1 MCQRLK
7 GGFERRSS
15 ARLSSRPLWWT
26 TGLSHIE
33 WMSPAMRE
41 AYSKGTGPRCVFAFE
56 ALCCPFVTSL
66 SNVEGGGL
74 LADGQT

>member
-1 MCQRLK
+1 M
-7 GGFERRSS
+7 
-15 ARLSSRPLWWT
+15 
-26 TGLSHIE
+26 TGLSCVE
-33 WMSPAMRE
+33 WMSPATWE
-41 AYSKGTGPRCVFAFE
+41 AYSKGTGPRRVFAFE

>member
-1 MCQRLK
+1 
-7 GGFERRSS
+7 
-15 ARLSSRPLWWT
+15 
-26 TGLSHIE
+26 
-33 WMSPAMRE
+33 MSPATRE